1 MENETMDMGFLGA
14 LFNLDDIIILMRI
27 LKEPE
32 NSLLKV
38 LDFLGFVLWQM
49 YILLGLKQNLQGIKE
64 YEEMSFTS
72 EMMKPNPFIIDN

>member
-49 YILLGLKQNLQGIKE
+49 YILLVLKQNLQGIKE
-64 YEEMSFTS
+64 YEEMTFTS